1 MKIVTTLWRYKK
13 KLFCKR
19 TCDKYNEYN
28 HSLDFVECTTSYS
41 DILLQNS
48 FLKGEGIVLLNL

>member
-1 MKIVTTLWRYKK
+1 MKIVTILWRYKK

-19 TCDKYNEYN
+19 TRDEYTEYN

-41 DILLQNS
+41 DTLLQNS

>member
-1 MKIVTTLWRYKK
+1 MKIVTALWRYKK

-19 TCDKYNEYN
+19 TCDEYTEYN
-28 HSLDFVECTTSYS
+28 DSLDFVECTTSYS
-41 DILLQNS
+41 DILLQNA